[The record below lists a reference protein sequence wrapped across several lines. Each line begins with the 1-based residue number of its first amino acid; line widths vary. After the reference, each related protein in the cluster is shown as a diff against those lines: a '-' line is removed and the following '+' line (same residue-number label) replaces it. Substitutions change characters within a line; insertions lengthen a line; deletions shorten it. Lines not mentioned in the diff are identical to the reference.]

1 MQHSDWI
8 LTHLVRNAFLV
19 EGDYRVIKTSA
30 CECHTGNPAPSLT
43 PLLNRV
49 LVRRGEDDDKQSR
62 FQQARFLG
70 FIGSSN
76 EVIALS
82 PYGVQR
88 HHGEWRLSPLDDSE
102 SDLHEMKTALAQM
115 AKCDWRTPVCKT
127 CQSAQDHKGW
137 HSVEC
142 RAGVLPTTVP
152 NTMCSVTATRGLLNA
167 GPDDARV
174 DHESK
179 RQKSARTPAQQESSS
194 ISGIK
199 RSTTDVE
206 ALRRADAEAEK
217 AMKRARILNEH
228 LQHRWLSR
236 RSLR

>member
-1 MQHSDWI
+1 M
-8 LTHLVRNAFLV
+8 RNAFLV

-43 PLLNRV
+43 PLLNPV

-102 SDLHEMKTALAQM
+102 SDLREMKTALAQM
-115 AKCDWRTPVCKT
+115 AKCDWENSCLQNV
-127 CQSAQDHKGW
+127 S
-137 HSVEC
+137 EC
-142 RAGVLPTTVP
+142 ARSQGLAFSGVSCWSSSYNRAKHDVL
-152 NTMCSVTATRGLLNA
+152 CGA

-206 ALRRADAEAEK
+206 ALRRADADGEK

>member
-1 MQHSDWI
+1 M
-8 LTHLVRNAFLV
+8 RNAFLV
-19 EGDYRVIKTSA
+19 EGDNRVIKTSP

-102 SDLHEMKTALAQM
+102 SDLRDMKTALAQM
-115 AKCDWRTPVCKT
+115 AESDWRTLVCKT
-127 CQSAQDHKGW
+127 RQSAQDHKGW

-152 NTMCSVTATRGLLNA
+152 NTMCSVALVLTM
-167 GPDDARV
+167 RV
-174 DHESK
+174 WTMNRNGRKVLEHLHNKNHLRS
-179 RQKSARTPAQQESSS
+179 QESSVQ
-194 ISGIK
+194 
-199 RSTTDVE
+199 RRCVV
-206 ALRRADAEAEK
+206 LRR
-217 AMKRARILNEH
+217 
-228 LQHRWLSR
+228 S
-236 RSLR
+236 